1 MLLLDFV
8 ILTKVYFVLFQLS
21 EFDSALGKKKKSACF
36 HVNAMRMSL

>member
-21 EFDSALGKKKKSACF
+21 EFDSALGKKKSACF

>member
-21 EFDSALGKKKKSACF
+21 EFDSALGKKKNLHAF
-36 HVNAMRMSL
+36 M